1 MTPPPVE
8 RTVDE
13 IRGNLITQMKNGIS
27 FIKILIF
34 EKRSKDIAS
43 KLEKLKELHT
53 KLCNFCEEN
62 EESLKNY
69 DLEEINCLFLSCLR
83 EVDQYQNPVD
93 QCQNPEEVSFT
104 RTDNFSP
111 AFLKPS
117 IFSGSDADHFLQWKE
132 SVEVHIKRFVSFE
145 EKILALF
152 SLTEG
157 EARSTIDG
165 FEFFPKNQATLKLIL
180 TSLQDRFGSEAIV
193 VNQFFE
199 QFDKFGPVANHDG
212 RQLRKIANHIK
223 KGLSML
229 SRFPSLEA
237 VNSVIF
243 QKKIIS
249 LLPKSL
255 QETWVEIVVAN
266 KPTNPATTQ
275 KLLQIIEEKVAIIEH
290 PLCSS
295 NSKLCLAVANQVCT
309 GTELR
314 RDSHP
319 SDCHAL
325 ANLHLPPP
333 PPPFH
338 QFPPRH

>member
-1 MTPPPVE
+1 MAPPE

-13 IRGNLITQMKNGIS
+13 IKGNMITSLKNAIS

-34 EKRSKDIAS
+34 EKKSDEVAS
-43 KLEKLKELHT
+43 KLKKLKELHI
-53 KLCNFCEEN
+53 KLCNFCEKE
-62 EESLKNY
+62 EESLRNA
-69 DLEEINCLFLSCLR
+69 DLEEINGLFLSCLK
-83 EVDQYQNPVD
+83 EVENFQQGI
-93 QCQNPEEVSFT
+93 EENSFT
-104 RTDNFSP
+104 KTDNFSP
-111 AFLKPS
+111 AFLKPTV
-117 IFSGSDADHFLQWKE
+117 FSGSDADHFLQWKE
-132 SVEVHIKRFVSFE
+132 SVEVYIKRFASFE

-199 QFDKFGPVANHDG
+199 YFDSLSPVANHDG
-212 RQLRKIANHIK
+212 SQLRKIANHIK

-255 QETWVEIVVAN
+255 QENWVEIVVAN
-266 KPTNPATTQ
+266 KPTNPATT
-275 KLLQIIEEKVAIIEH
+275 KNLLQIIEEKVAIIEH
-290 PLCSS
+290 PLCSK
-295 NSKLCLAVANQVCT
+295 NSKLCLAVSNPVSS

-319 SDCHAL
+319 PDCHAF
-325 ANLHLPPP
+325 ANTHFPPPTHVP

-338 QFPPRH
+338 QYPPRH

>member
-1 MTPPPVE
+1 MAPPE

-13 IRGNLITQMKNGIS
+13 IKGNMITSLKNAIS

-34 EKRSKDIAS
+34 EKKSDEVAS
-43 KLEKLKELHT
+43 KLKKIKELHI
-53 KLCNFCEEN
+53 KLYNFCEKE
-62 EESLKNY
+62 EESLRNA
-69 DLEEINCLFLSCLR
+69 DLEEINGLFLSCLK
-83 EVDQYQNPVD
+83 EVENFQEGI
-93 QCQNPEEVSFT
+93 EENCFT
-104 RTDNFSP
+104 KTDNFSP
-111 AFLKPS
+111 AFLKPTV
-117 IFSGSDADHFLQWKE
+117 FSGSDADHFLQWKE
-132 SVEVHIKRFVSFE
+132 SVEVYIKRFASFE

-199 QFDKFGPVANHDG
+199 YFDSLSPVANHDG
-212 RQLRKIANHIK
+212 SQLRKIANHIK

-255 QETWVEIVVAN
+255 QENWVEIVVAN
-266 KPTNPATTQ
+266 KLTNPATTQ
-275 KLLQIIEEKVAIIEH
+275 NLLRIIEEKVAIMEH
-290 PLCSS
+290 PLCSNDS
-295 NSKLCLAVANQVCT
+295 RLCLAVSSQVRSS
-309 GTELR
+309 ELT
-314 RDSHP
+314 
-319 SDCHAL
+319 HA
-325 ANLHLPPP
+325 HFPPPTHVP

-338 QFPPRH
+338 QYPPRH